1 MPRTKLDQRADPFCA
16 KKTRRV
22 ANEIIRSY
30 MGKANVSQ
38 AELGRAIMKPA
49 STVCARLNDEGN
61 SRPWE
66 LPELVAI
73 CSVLKISAEDRAK
86 MLGG

>member
-1 MPRTKLDQRADPFCA
+1 MPRTKLDQRADPFYA

-30 MGKANVSQ
+30 MGKADMSQ
-38 AELGRAIMKPA
+38 AELGRAIRKPA
-49 STVCARLNDEGN
+49 STVSARLKDGGD

-73 CSVLKISAEDRAK
+73 CSVLKISAEDRARI
-86 MLGG
+86 LGG

>member
-1 MPRTKLDQRADPFCA
+1 MPRTKLDNRADPFYA

-22 ANEIIRSY
+22 ANEIIRAY
-30 MGKANVSQ
+30 MGKADMSL

-49 STVCARLNDEGN
+49 STVSARLNDNGD

-73 CSVLKISAEDRAK
+73 CSVLKISADDRAK

>member
-1 MPRTKLDQRADPFCA
+1 MSRTKLDQRNDPFYA
-16 KKTRRV
+16 RKTRRV

-30 MGKANVSQ
+30 MGKADVSQ
-38 AELGRAIMKPA
+38 AELSRAIMKPA
-49 STVCARLNDEGN
+49 STVSARLNDDGD

-73 CSVLKISAEDRAK
+73 CSVLKISAEDRAR